1 METMATKIPTAL
13 AKEVDRLVASGRY
26 ANRSEV
32 LRVAVR
38 ALLESR
44 ASARA
49 GGAEPP
55 IPPRIKAFRSRLQTL
70 AEDARYRHRWV
81 ALHGDQVV
89 DADDD
94 HDDLVRRVLDRAE
107 EPIDIGFATEHPE
120 PRRIRLA
127 SPISAR
133 RS

>member
-13 AKEVDRLVASGRY
+13 ANEVDRLVASGRY

-38 ALLESR
+38 ALVDSR
-44 ASARA
+44 ASA
-49 GGAEPP
+49 GAVSVEPA
-55 IPPRIKAFRSRLQTL
+55 IPLRIRAFRSRLQKL
-70 AEDARYRHRWV
+70 AGDARYRHRWV
-81 ALHGDQVV
+81 ALHGDDVI

-94 HDDLVRRVLDRAE
+94 HDDLVRRILDRAE